1 MNCDCV
7 PPKHAVLHVSH
18 NLKSAGREFFS
29 CPTRECKFFAWAGEY
44 IPMSMAFG
52 RNRQANTAKQGNS
65 YAKRDS
71 SPQKVNG
78 KHEVKVMLYEITPP
92 PVEIWLSLQCPSS
105 PVVNDLFARL
115 PQDKVKFSN
124 TLKMWLFSF
133 SVYERVVQEFTTPPF
148 ESMHVPELPKF
159 LATGLASYQKKVNKL
174 NKEGEQ
180 ELNLSP
186 RIVSTLLPFQLEAV
200 KYVVKRGGRALLG
213 DDMGKTAPFSYCHAT
228 SSKFCIR
235 QGCAT
240 RTTTTFT
247 ADFIFD
253 NRLRENVPSYRV
265 HGALPCPL
273 AGAHRGTFEPAE
285 AVARRDPEV
294 CGRHSEAL

>member
-133 SVYERVVQEFTTPPF
+133 SVYCNTPF
-148 ESMHVPELPKF
+148 QRF
-159 LATGLASYQKKVNKL
+159 GLAEITEYIICGHQFRPLSTKRKTK
-174 NKEGEQ
+174 Q
-180 ELNLSP
+180 EPQRLLS
-186 RIVSTLLPFQLEAV
+186 V
-200 KYVVKRGGRALLG
+200 
-213 DDMGKTAPFSYCHAT
+213 
-228 SSKFCIR
+228 
-235 QGCAT
+235 
-240 RTTTTFT
+240 
-247 ADFIFD
+247 
-253 NRLRENVPSYRV
+253 
-265 HGALPCPL
+265 
-273 AGAHRGTFEPAE
+273 FET
-285 AVARRDPEV
+285 
-294 CGRHSEAL
+294 